1 MIGFQN
7 DWIPKWLDSKMIS
20 WSKRNY
26 FTLYLLD
33 IFISYAHDIQFP
45 DLPIQC
51 ELWDLSI
58 EHVFQLN
65 HLEAKKLQ
73 LHTEADQLPILRVE
87 IWIISSKPE
96 EKWQK
101 CWLLLSSCS
110 PSISSLYTFCQYYR
124 YTMLQKLSKCEV
136 KAWLCWNLIILLSFR
151 FYVKSNFGE
160 FKMWKCHFWHY

>member
-1 MIGFQN
+1 MSLWFSM
-7 DWIPKWLDSKMIS
+7 WLILHFLTQKLHLQCIWLLLTRSFSTYEIIIIFLHF
-20 WSKRNY
+20 
-26 FTLYLLD
+26 FTLYLFD
-33 IFISYAHDIQFP
+33 IFISYTHAIQFP

-124 YTMLQKLSKCEV
+124 Y
-136 KAWLCWNLIILLSFR
+136 I
-151 FYVKSNFGE
+151 
-160 FKMWKCHFWHY
+160 

>member
-1 MIGFQN
+1 M
-7 DWIPKWLDSKMIS
+7 WLILRFLTQKLHLQCIWLLLTRSFSTYEIIIIFLHF
-20 WSKRNY
+20 
-26 FTLYLLD
+26 FTLYLFD
-33 IFISYAHDIQFP
+33 IFISYTHAIQFP

-124 YTMLQKLSKCEV
+124 YISQHGISEV
-136 KAWLCWNLIILLSFR
+136 S
-151 FYVKSNFGE
+151 
-160 FKMWKCHFWHY
+160 

>member
-1 MIGFQN
+1 MSSGEMSFREKCLIGRN
-7 DWIPKWLDSKMIS
+7 VLLGEMSYWEKCPREKCLRENCPREKWLLG
-20 WSKRNY
+20 RNV
-26 FTLYLLD
+26 LHSL
-33 IFISYAHDIQFP
+33 ISYAHDIQFP

-124 YTMLQKLSKCEV
+124 YISQYEISEV
-136 KAWLCWNLIILLSFR
+136 S
-151 FYVKSNFGE
+151 
-160 FKMWKCHFWHY
+160 